1 MAVRSLLTWGAVELF
16 FFCIFVVGLSCGRN
30 VDVQMLGRH
39 NKMGGVAFM
48 FLVLTV

>member
-16 FFCIFVVGLSCGRN
+16 FFCIFVVGMSSGRN
-30 VDVQMLGRH
+30 VEVQVLWRH
-39 NKMGGVAFM
+39 NKMGGVAFL